1 MKPSR
6 ASQVSGLRSI
16 LSNTNPFSLSIL
28 SGILLSLPFFDG
40 RLWIFAWFGFAPLFF
55 ALRGKSKGRAFLLSY
70 FTGVI
75 FWAGTIYWLIHVTL
89 LGQVLLILFL
99 SLYFGFFG
107 LFVFASRQA
116 PGAIRLFF
124 IPSLWVFLE
133 YLRAHLFSGFGWAL
147 LGYSQYLNLPIIQ
160 IADIFGAYGVSFLII
175 MVNLA
180 LWELIVVLGI
190 KYQVSGIRRNFSFL
204 VPFFC
209 LLFSLAYGF
218 YKLYRTPNH
227 EPRTALEISVIQ
239 GNIPQELKWDK
250 GSQALILDRYAQLSQ
265 KAALEKPDLIIWPEA
280 ASPGFIG
287 VAEDDWLSE
296 HIFAV
301 AKETGIPLLL
311 GSVVRENKNYFNS
324 ALLIDRQGRIAG
336 RYDKLH
342 LVPFGEYVPL
352 KELFP
357 FLETIVP
364 VGDFTSGDSYT
375 LFSLSPSALPPLSG
389 PAGACPVRNYS
400 AIRKEKEVSDGAGV
414 KFGVLIC
421 FEDTIPEL
429 SRNFVK
435 KGADFLVNIT
445 NDGWFKETKAPYQ
458 HLAGS
463 VFRAVENRV
472 PLVRAAN
479 TGVSCFIDSRG
490 RIKAKVAENGKDI
503 FVSGTKTETI
513 FLERML

>member
-147 LGYSQYLNLPIIQ
+147 LGYSQYLNLPLIQ
-160 IADIFGAYGVSFLII
+160 IADIVGAYGVSFLVM
-175 MVNLA
+175 MVNVVF
-180 LWELIVVLGI
+180 WELIIISSIKVSKCQSA
-190 KYQVSGIRRNFSFL
+190 KYQASSIRRNFSFL
-204 VPFFC
+204 FPFFC
-209 LLFSLAYGF
+209 LLFSLVYGF
-218 YKLYRTPNH
+218 YKLYRTPKH
-227 EPRTALEISVIQ
+227 ELRTTLKISVIQ
-239 GNIPQELKWDK
+239 GNIPQELKWDR
-250 GSQALILDRYAQLSQ
+250 GSQGLILDRYAQLSQ

-280 ASPGFIG
+280 ASPGLIG
-287 VAEDDWLSE
+287 VAKDDWLLE
-296 HIFAV
+296 HIFALP
-301 AKETGIPLLL
+301 KETGIPLLL

-324 ALLIDRQGRIAG
+324 ALLIDRQGKIAE

-364 VGDFTSGDSYT
+364 IGDFTSGDSYT

-389 PAGACPVRNYS
+389 PAGA
-400 AIRKEKEVSDGAGV
+400 GV

-421 FEDTIPEL
+421 FEDTVPEL

-445 NDGWFKETKAPYQ
+445 NDGWFKETKAPHQ
-458 HLAGS
+458 HLAAS

-479 TGVSCFIDSRG
+479 TGVSCFIDACG
-490 RIKAKVAENGKDI
+490 RIKAKVTGNGKDI
-503 FVSGTKTETI
+503 FVPGTKTETI
-513 FLERML
+513 FLEHML

>member
-1 MKPSR
+1 M
-6 ASQVSGLRSI
+6 
-16 LSNTNPFSLSIL
+16 
-28 SGILLSLPFFDG
+28 SLPFFDG
-40 RLWIFAWFGFAPLFF
+40 RLWIFAWAGFLPLFS
-55 ALRGKSKGRAFLLSY
+55 AIQNSGRAKAFLISY
-70 FTGVI
+70 ITGII
-75 FWAGTIYWLIHVTL
+75 FWSITIYWLIHVTL
-89 LGQVLLILFL
+89 LGQILLILYL

-107 LFVFASRQA
+107 LCISAIPALPAGRRYPCLAGRQA
-116 PGAIRLFF
+116 LSLPCRQAGAIRLFF
-124 IPSLWVFLE
+124 IPCIWVFLE

-458 HLAGS
+458 HLAAS
-463 VFRAVENRV
+463 VFRAIENRV

-490 RIKAKVAENGKDI
+490 RIKAKVRGNGKDI
-503 FVSGTKTETI
+503 FVPGTKMETI

>member
-1 MKPSR
+1 
-6 ASQVSGLRSI
+6 
-16 LSNTNPFSLSIL
+16 
-28 SGILLSLPFFDG
+28 
-40 RLWIFAWFGFAPLFF
+40 
-55 ALRGKSKGRAFLLSY
+55 
-70 FTGVI
+70 
-75 FWAGTIYWLIHVTL
+75 
-89 LGQVLLILFL
+89 
-99 SLYFGFFG
+99 
-107 LFVFASRQA
+107 
-116 PGAIRLFF
+116 
-124 IPSLWVFLE
+124 
-133 YLRAHLFSGFGWAL
+133 
-147 LGYSQYLNLPIIQ
+147 
-160 IADIFGAYGVSFLII
+160 

-375 LFSLSPSALPPLSG
+375 
-389 PAGACPVRNYS
+389 
-400 AIRKEKEVSDGAGV
+400 
-414 KFGVLIC
+414 
-421 FEDTIPEL
+421 
-429 SRNFVK
+429 
-435 KGADFLVNIT
+435 
-445 NDGWFKETKAPYQ
+445 
-458 HLAGS
+458 
-463 VFRAVENRV
+463 
-472 PLVRAAN
+472 
-479 TGVSCFIDSRG
+479 
-490 RIKAKVAENGKDI
+490 
-503 FVSGTKTETI
+503 
-513 FLERML
+513 